1 MDDSILGPPPAMNPA
16 SPSRLPIP
24 VYALY
29 GEAEG
34 QRLAAGVH
42 AETISSR
49 SSGLDWRIAPH
60 RHSHL
65 YQALLVLE
73 GRASASAEGQR
84 VELAAPALAWVPPL
98 VVHAY
103 DFTPATVGIVVSVPS
118 VILEGGLSL
127 APAVLGRLGGFL
139 TLGGAL
145 PEGDWDEARFLAGT
159 LLRDYGD
166 LAAGREAALSARAAL
181 LALWVARR
189 SEAGEGGG
197 DEPLVPIV
205 RRFLARVEASYAE
218 TRPLSRY
225 AREVGVSAPHLTRA
239 CRRVTGR
246 SPGLLIHDR
255 RLVEA
260 KRLLAYTAL
269 PVAQIAYR
277 LGFRDAAYFSRFFRA
292 RVGTAPLAFRQLADG
307 SFGAHP

>member
-1 MDDSILGPPPAMNPA
+1 VRSDL
-16 SPSRLPIP
+16 LPIP

-34 QRLAAGVH
+34 QRLRAGVH

-49 SSGLDWRIAPH
+49 SSGLGWRIAPH

-65 YQALLVLE
+65 FQALLVTE
-73 GRASASAEGQR
+73 GRASASAEGR
-84 VELAAPALAWVPPL
+84 RLELVAPALAWVPPL

-103 DFTPATVGIVVSVPS
+103 DFTPHTVGIVVSVPS
-118 VILEGGLSL
+118 AILENGLAL
-127 APAVLGRLGGFL
+127 APAVLGRLGRFL
-139 TLGGAL
+139 TLDAAL
-145 PEGDWDEARFLAGT
+145 PGGDWDEARFLAQT

-189 SEAGEGGG
+189 ADAGEEGSG
-197 DEPLVPIV
+197 EPLVPIV

-218 TRPLSRY
+218 AGSLSRY
-225 AREVGVSAPHLTRA
+225 AREIGVSPSHLTRA

-246 SPGLLIHDR
+246 SPARLIHDR

-269 PVAQIAYR
+269 PVAQVAYR

-292 RVGTAPLAFRQLADG
+292 RVGTAPLAFRHLADDSLG
-307 SFGAHP
+307 THP

>member
-1 MDDSILGPPPAMNPA
+1 MSRAA
-16 SPSRLPIP
+16 SARLPIP

-34 QRLAAGVH
+34 QRLVASVH

-49 SSGLDWRIAPH
+49 SLGLDWRIAPH

-65 YQALLVLE
+65 FQALLVIE
-73 GRASASAEGQR
+73 GRASASAEGRR

-103 DFTPATVGIVVSVPS
+103 DFSPGTVGIVVSVPS
-118 VILEGGLSL
+118 AILEGGLSL
-127 APAVLGRLGGFL
+127 APAVLGRLGRFR
-139 TLGGAL
+139 TVSGAL
-145 PEGDWDEARFLAGT
+145 AQGAWDEARFLART

-166 LAAGREAALSARAAL
+166 PIAGREAALSARAAL
-181 LALWVARR
+181 LALWVARQA
-189 SEAGEGGG
+189 EATGEEGEG
-197 DEPLVPIV
+197 DDALVPIV
-205 RRFLARVEASYAE
+205 RRFLASVEARYAE
-218 TRPLSRY
+218 ARPLSDY
-225 AREVGVSAPHLTRA
+225 AREVGVSASHLTRA
-239 CRRVTGR
+239 CRRVAGR
-246 SPGLLIHDR
+246 SPARLVHDR

-277 LGFRDAAYFSRFFRA
+277 LGFADAAYFSRFFSA
-292 RVGTAPLAFRQLADG
+292 RVGTAPLAFRRLADT
-307 SFGAHP
+307 SLGADP